1 MTNEIRLLFYLFK
14 LPIRKCVK
22 DILLMTLVVLIN
34 KIETIYVLYRRFI
47 LFWIWLNGRTNLL
60 EMAYIIMP
68 LRYKC
73 TWRNVF
79 QSIFYIYIWSTVSQ
93 ILNLIRGEVYAVRRL
108 TDAFFWFSDRFDW
121 NLQGTNLRTNW
132 NWPSKR
138 LILGPF
144 ILFTTFELFSSK
156 QKNAIMLSLMFY
168 LLLHFILFVFFI
180 SFLVGLS
187 MTSDRQSYF
196 KIHAR
201 DPYDNSFLGNSA

>member
-1 MTNEIRLLFYLFK
+1 MCPKDDKRKMTNEIRLLFYLFK

-108 TDAFFWFSDRFDW
+108 TDAFF
-121 NLQGTNLRTNW
+121 LVQ
-132 NWPSKR
+132 WPIR
-138 LILGPF
+138 LKPSRYKFENELK
-144 ILFTTFELFSSK
+144 LTF
-156 QKNAIMLSLMFY
+156 
-168 LLLHFILFVFFI
+168 
-180 SFLVGLS
+180 
-187 MTSDRQSYF
+187 
-196 KIHAR
+196 
-201 DPYDNSFLGNSA
+201 